1 MKGNGT
7 DHSLWDYQKRVH
19 SKQFKILTLN
29 SNAKNINIYVVNLM
43 KFEMTIA
50 NDGDGFDVEE
60 IQGGIWITEYEKM
73 SQCHIRYY

>member
-29 SNAKNINIYVVNLM
+29 SNAKNININVVNLM

-50 NDGDGFDVEE
+50 DDGDGFDVEE
-60 IQGGIWITEYEKM
+60 IQGGDLDYRI
-73 SQCHIRYY
+73 